1 MEIFLSVL
9 LFMLFWLIFFMNCVA
24 VNEMNF
30 LLLVFAFLMSLIG
43 LAAIW
48 CSFRIFSYYS
58 ELKTIGFNN
67 ELEGEK

>member
-1 MEIFLSVL
+1 
-9 LFMLFWLIFFMNCVA
+9 MNCAA

-43 LAAIW
+43 LVAMW
-48 CSFRIFSYYS
+48 CSFRIFSRYS
-58 ELKTIGFNN
+58 ELKVMDVES